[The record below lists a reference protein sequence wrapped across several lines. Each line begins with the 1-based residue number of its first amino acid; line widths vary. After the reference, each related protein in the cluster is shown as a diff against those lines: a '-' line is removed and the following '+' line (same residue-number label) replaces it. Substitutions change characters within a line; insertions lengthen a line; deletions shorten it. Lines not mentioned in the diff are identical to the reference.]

1 MANHKRI
8 QGLVAAA
15 CTPMVEGG
23 DIELSGVSAYVDHL
37 IRVGIQG
44 LYVLGT
50 TGEGA
55 SLSSAERRQVAEA
68 FVTATRGRIPVIIQ
82 VGHNSM
88 KEASELAAHAQQIG
102 ADAVSAFAPSYFKCD
117 TVDCLLQCMGQ
128 IAEGAPEIPF
138 YFYHAPGFTGIRPD
152 LGELLAKVD
161 RYIPNMAGIKFT
173 DQRVFDFQ
181 SCLESHDGRFEILW
195 GSDEMLL
202 SGLAGGALGAVGST
216 YNIAAPIYHRVISA
230 FQQGD
235 METARAWQLKSVRL
249 VEELVQFPI
258 FSAIKEILS
267 WHDLPLGRTCRLPL
281 GSLTDEQA
289 VSLKAK
295 LEKADLLKYLLEVEV
310 KDTVAAPE

>member
-1 MANHKRI
+1 MDKHERI

-15 CTPMVEGG
+15 CTPMIDGG
-23 DIELSGVSAYVDHL
+23 DIELSVIPAYVDHL
-37 IRVGIQG
+37 VRVGIKG

-68 FVTATRGRIPVIIQ
+68 FVNATRGRIPVIIQ
-82 VGHNSM
+82 VGHNSL
-88 KEASELAAHAQQIG
+88 KEASELAAHAQQVG

-128 IAEGAPEIPF
+128 IASGAPDLPF
-138 YFYHAPGFTGIRPD
+138 YYYHAPGFTGVRPD
-152 LGELLAKVD
+152 LSELLNKVD

-173 DQRVFDFQ
+173 DQRVFEFQ
-181 SCLESHDGRFEILW
+181 SCLESHDRRYEVLW

-202 SGLAGGALGAVGST
+202 SGLSGGALGAVGST

-235 METARAWQLKSVRL
+235 MESARAWQLKSVRL
-249 VEELVQFPI
+249 VEILVQFPI

-267 WHDLPLGRTCRLPL
+267 WHDLPMGHACRLPL
-281 GSLTDEQA
+281 GSLTPEQA
-289 VSLKAK
+289 VSLKTK
-295 LEKADLLKYLLEVEV
+295 LEQADLLKYLLEVEV
-310 KDTVAAPE
+310 NDTVAMPD